1 MSKSMYLFC
10 DYLSELLCKQS
21 KEMIGLRFVDGFFG
35 TQLWHTEI
43 FKFRVY
49 VFVIYLYTHPYRD
62 AVMLVCMWPKTEHL
76 SIFEGAAGGSLIHST
91 II

>member
-1 MSKSMYLFC
+1 M
-10 DYLSELLCKQS
+10 D
-21 KEMIGLRFVDGFFG
+21 FFG

-62 AVMLVCMWPKTEHL
+62 AVMLVCM
-76 SIFEGAAGGSLIHST
+76 
-91 II
+91 